1 MKVHHRLITL
11 WRIMVAGTRN
21 FFRNAWLS
29 AASTAVMM
37 VTLTVMLTAVI
48 LNFALNDTVEQV
60 TAKIDIAI
68 FFEDGATSEQATNLE
83 KDLQAL
89 DNVTSTTYVDKTEAL
104 RRYREQNKD
113 KPELLEAVSE
123 QENPL
128 PTSLEVRVKDLNNI
142 EPIIRVTQKDEYLGA
157 IQDTSFGEDR
167 QKTIARIASFKRF
180 LIQAGII
187 GSLVFA
193 TIAVLIIFNTI
204 RMAIFSRR
212 EELEIMR
219 LIGATN
225 GYIRG
230 PFVFEAMLDGLIAA
244 VIALVFGYALLFVAG
259 PKLVSYID
267 FRDTLSFFE
276 QHWTLTSIITMASG
290 MLIGIGSSLLAMA
303 RYLKL

>member
-1 MKVHHRLITL
+1 MKIHHRLITL
-11 WRIMVAGTRN
+11 WRIMIAGTRN

-37 VTLTVMLTAVI
+37 VTLTVMLSAVI
-48 LNFALNDTVEQV
+48 LNLALNDTVEQV

-68 FFEDGATSEQATNLE
+68 FFEDAATPEQVINLDT
-83 KDLQAL
+83 DLKRL
-89 DNVTSTTYVDKTEAL
+89 DNVTSTFYVDKAEAL
-104 RRYREQNKD
+104 KRYREQNKD

-123 QENPL
+123 TENPL

-142 EPIIRVTQKDEYLGA
+142 EPIIGLTQKEDYLGA

-167 QKTIARIASFKRF
+167 QKTIARIANFKRF
-180 LIQAGII
+180 LIQAGVVA
-187 GSLVFA
+187 SVVFA
-193 TIAVLIIFNTI
+193 TIAILIIFNTI

-212 EELEIMR
+212 EEIEIMR

-230 PFVFEAMLDGLIAA
+230 PFLFEAMLDGLIAA
-244 VIALVFGYALLFVAG
+244 VIALMLGYALLFVAG
-259 PKLVSYID
+259 PKLVTYID
-267 FRDTLSFFE
+267 FRDTLNFFE
-276 QHWTLTSIITMASG
+276 HHWTLTAITTMLTG
-290 MLIGIGSSLLAMA
+290 ILIGIGSSLLAMI